1 MTFEEMK
8 QRLTSIQND
17 SAETKMLNSILI
29 CFAEIKNLEKGLVD
43 TQNKINEIIN
53 ALNSTKENAETV
65 NTEIKEDN
73 SQSNPIEQST
83 GSADSSNES
92 EKQ

>member
-53 ALNSTKENAETV
+53 ALNSTKESAETV
-65 NTEIKEDN
+65 NPEED
-73 SQSNPIEQST
+73 
-83 GSADSSNES
+83 ALVNEPTPQVS
-92 EKQ
+92 EEDK

>member
-8 QRLTSIQND
+8 QRLTNIQND

-29 CFAEIKNLEKGLVD
+29 CFAEIKNLEASLVD
-43 TQNKINEIIN
+43 TQNKINEIVNI
-53 ALNSTKENAETV
+53 LNSTKENAETV

-73 SQSNPIEQST
+73 SQSDPIEQST
-83 GSADSSNES
+83 GSADSPKES
-92 EKQ
+92 EKE